1 VGRANNVELGLSF
14 QLPGSKA
21 MFSQSIRRKIVGI
34 ALGLVVLM
42 IGTSILSMLMA
53 NRVGHL
59 LDELTNKY
67 VPAYGD
73 LARTNV
79 RSLERAL
86 ALRQMV
92 IAKMQAPPDDV
103 AFAQRMQIYRTKD
116 AEITEEAE
124 AARKLIVSI
133 IEDTSTPSDNV
144 ALALIDGRIEA
155 AVTDVR
161 QLLNDENS
169 RLIGQLEAHD
179 FPEVQRSLKRIDALR
194 DEFNQKIDQIRAD
207 MLAQVKASAAT
218 VMVDQQRAIWIT
230 VVVTAI
236 AAILGLLFAGLVGAG
251 ITRPVRLLLQGTRE
265 VEAGQLDRPIDVVT
279 RDEIGQLTA
288 AFNRMVGQLRQ
299 KEQIR
304 RTFGRYIDPRVV
316 EGLINQSAAGTEGQR
331 RVMTVMFCDMKGFT
345 GLSEGMTPQGLVK
358 VMNRYL
364 STMSEPIRAQQGII
378 DKYIGDAIMA
388 YWGPPF
394 SDEADEAR
402 LACLAA
408 IDMMDRIGGLRKE
421 LPELLGVR
429 TIPTE
434 CDLRIGIATGEA
446 LVGSIGSEL
455 MMSFTVM
462 GDTVN
467 LASRLESANK
477 FYGTRCLVSQ
487 TTIAAAAQAVEAREI
502 DRLVV
507 AGQTRS
513 QIVFEIMGRRG
524 ELSAEQIAL
533 RAHYSEG
540 LAAYRA
546 RHWDEATSAL
556 KAALAAAPGDGPC
569 MVLLTRVESFRDN
582 PPTADWDGSWRLDQ
596 KNPAAGSTHVGR
608 LSNGV

>member
-1 VGRANNVELGLSF
+1 
-14 QLPGSKA
+14 
-21 MFSQSIRRKIVGI
+21 MFSQSIRRQIVGI

-59 LDELTNKY
+59 VDELTNKY

-116 AEITEEAE
+116 AEVTEEAE

-155 AVTDVR
+155 TVTDVR
-161 QLLNDENS
+161 RHLNEENS
-169 RLIGQLEAHD
+169 QLISQLEAHD
-179 FPEVQRSLKRIDALR
+179 FPEVQRSLKRIDAFR

-207 MLAQVKASAAT
+207 MLAQVYASAAT

-230 VVVTAI
+230 VIVTAI
-236 AAILGLLFAGLVGAG
+236 AAILGLLFAGLVGTG

-265 VEAGQLDRPIDVVT
+265 VEAGQLDRSIDVVT

-288 AFNRMVGQLRQ
+288 AFNRMVGQLRH

-316 EGLINQSAAGTEGQR
+316 EGLINQSAAAATEGQR

-394 SDEADEAR
+394 TDEADEAR

-446 LVGSIGSEL
+446 LVGSIGSEF

-487 TTIAAAAQAVEAREI
+487 ATIAAAAQAVEAREI

-507 AGQTRS
+507 AGQTRP
-513 QIVFEIMGRRG
+513 QIVFEIMGRAG

-556 KAALAAAPGDGPC
+556 KAALAAAPADGPC
-569 MVLLTRVESFRDN
+569 MVLLTRVESLRDN
-582 PPTADWDGSWRLDQ
+582 PPPADWDGSWHLDQ
-596 KNPAAGSTHVGR
+596 KNPATGPTDVGR
-608 LSNGV
+608 LSNGIRGVH

>member
-1 VGRANNVELGLSF
+1 
-14 QLPGSKA
+14 

-42 IGTSILSMLMA
+42 IATSILSTLMA

-73 LARTNV
+73 LARAHV
-79 RSLERAL
+79 RSLEGAL
-86 ALRQMV
+86 AMRQMV
-92 IAKMQAPPDDV
+92 IAKMQTPPDDA
-103 AFAQRMQIYRTKD
+103 AFAQRVQIYRTKD
-116 AEITEEAE
+116 AEVTEEAD
-124 AARKLIVSI
+124 AARKLIDSI

-144 ALALIDGRIEA
+144 ALAHIDGRIEA
-155 AVTDVR
+155 ATTDVR
-161 QLLNDENS
+161 RHLNDENS
-169 RLIGQLEAHD
+169 QLIGQLETHD
-179 FPEVQRSLKRIDALR
+179 IPEVQRSLKRIDDLR

-207 MLAQVKASAAT
+207 MMAQVHASAAA
-218 VMVDQQRAIWIT
+218 VMVNQQRATWIT
-230 VVVTAI
+230 VIVTAI
-236 AAILGLLFAGLVGAG
+236 AAILGLLFAGLVGGG
-251 ITRPVRLLLQGTRE
+251 ITRPVRLLLQGTRD
-265 VEAGQLDRPIDVVT
+265 VEAGQLDRSIDVVT
-279 RDEIGQLTA
+279 SDEIGQLTA

-299 KEQIR
+299 KEEMR
-304 RTFGRYIDPRVV
+304 RTFGRYIDPRVA
-316 EGLINQSAAGTEGQR
+316 EGLINQTGAVTEGQR
-331 RVMTVMFCDMKGFT
+331 QVMTVMFCDMKGFT

-364 STMSEPIRAQQGII
+364 STMSEPIRSRQGII

-394 SDEADEAR
+394 TEEVEEAR
-402 LACLAA
+402 FACLAA

-446 LVGSIGSEL
+446 LVSSIGSEF

-477 FYGTRCLVSQ
+477 FYGTRCLAAQATV
-487 TTIAAAAQAVEAREI
+487 AAAAQAVEAREI
-502 DRLVV
+502 DNLVV
-507 AGQTRS
+507 SGQTRP
-513 QIVFEIMGRRG
+513 QTVFEIMGRAG

-533 RAHYSEG
+533 RAHYTEG
-540 LAAYRA
+540 LAAYRS
-546 RHWDEATSAL
+546 RHWDGATSAL
-556 KAALAAAPGDGPC
+556 KAALAVTPADGPSII
-569 MVLLTRVESFRDN
+569 LLARVERLRDN
-582 PPTADWDGSWRLDQ
+582 PPPADWDGSWQLDQ
-596 KNPAAGSTHVGR
+596 KNTTTGHTDSR
-608 LSNGV
+608 LSNTVKGIH

>member
-1 VGRANNVELGLSF
+1 
-14 QLPGSKA
+14 

-59 LDELTNKY
+59 VNELTNKY

-92 IAKMQAPPDDV
+92 IAKMQTPPDDA

-116 AEITEEAE
+116 AEVTQEAE

-144 ALALIDGRIEA
+144 ALAHVDGQIEA
-155 AVTDVR
+155 AVTEVR
-161 QLLNDENS
+161 RFLNEENS
-169 RLIGQLEAHD
+169 RLISQLEAHD
-179 FPEVQRSLKRIDALR
+179 FPEVQRSLQRSDAFR
-194 DEFNQKIDQIRAD
+194 DEFNQRIDQIRAG
-207 MLAQVKASAAT
+207 MLAQVHASAAT
-218 VMVDQQRAIWIT
+218 VMVDQERATWIT
-230 VVVTAI
+230 VIVTAI
-236 AAILGLLFAGLVGAG
+236 AAILGLLFAGLVGGG
-251 ITRPVRLLLQGTRE
+251 ITRPVRLLLQGTRD
-265 VEAGQLDRPIDVVT
+265 VEAGQLDRSIDVVT

-299 KEQIR
+299 KEQMR
-304 RTFGRYIDPRVV
+304 RTFGRYIDPRVA
-316 EGLINQSAAGTEGQR
+316 EGLINQSAAATEGQR
-331 RVMTVMFCDMKGFT
+331 RTMTVMFCDMKGFT

-394 SDEADEAR
+394 TDEADEAR

-408 IDMMDRIGGLRKE
+408 VDMMGRIGGWRKE

-429 TIPTE
+429 SIPTE

-446 LVGSIGSEL
+446 LVGSIGSEF

-467 LASRLESANK
+467 LASRLESTNK

-487 TTIAAAAQAVEAREI
+487 ATIAAAARAVEAREI

-507 AGQTRS
+507 AGQTRA
-513 QIVFEIMGRRG
+513 QIVFEIMGRAG
-524 ELSAEQIAL
+524 ELSAGQIAL
-533 RAHYSEG
+533 RTHYSDG

-546 RHWDEATSAL
+546 RRWDEATSAL
-556 KAALAAAPGDGPC
+556 KAALAAVPSDGPC
-569 MVLLTRVESFRDN
+569 RVLLTRVESLRDN
-582 PPTADWDGSWRLDQ
+582 PPPADWDGSWRLDQ
-596 KNPAAGSTHVGR
+596 KNPATGHTDHLAS
-608 LSNGV
+608 

>member
-1 VGRANNVELGLSF
+1 
-14 QLPGSKA
+14 

-42 IGTSILSMLMA
+42 IGTSIFSTLMA

-116 AEITEEAE
+116 AEVTEEAE

-155 AVTDVR
+155 TVTDVR
-161 QLLNDENS
+161 RHLNEENS
-169 RLIGQLEAHD
+169 RLISQLEAHD
-179 FPEVQRSLKRIDALR
+179 FPEVQRSLKRIDAFR

-207 MLAQVKASAAT
+207 MLAQVYASAAT

-230 VVVTAI
+230 VIVTAI
-236 AAILGLLFAGLVGAG
+236 AAILGLLFAGLVGSG

-265 VEAGQLDRPIDVVT
+265 VEAGQLDRSIDVVT
-279 RDEIGQLTA
+279 SDEIGQLTA
-288 AFNRMVGQLRQ
+288 AFNRMVGQLRH

-316 EGLINQSAAGTEGQR
+316 EGLINQSAAAATEGQR

-345 GLSEGMTPQGLVK
+345 ALSEGMTPQGLVK

-394 SDEADEAR
+394 TDEADEAR

-446 LVGSIGSEL
+446 LVGSIGSEF

-487 TTIAAAAQAVEAREI
+487 ATIAAAAQAVEAREI

-507 AGQTRS
+507 AGQTRP
-513 QIVFEIMGRRG
+513 QIVFEIMGRAG

-556 KAALAAAPGDGPC
+556 KAALAAVPGDGPC
-569 MVLLTRVESFRDN
+569 MVLLTRVESLRDN
-582 PPTADWDGSWRLDQ
+582 PPPADWDGSWHLDQ
-596 KNPAAGSTHVGR
+596 KNPATGPTDVGR
-608 LSNGV
+608 LSNGVRGVHRV

>member
-1 VGRANNVELGLSF
+1 
-14 QLPGSKA
+14 

-42 IGTSILSMLMA
+42 IATSILSTLMA

-92 IAKMQAPPDDV
+92 IAKMQTPPDDA

-116 AEITEEAE
+116 AEVTQEAE

-144 ALALIDGRIEA
+144 ALAHVDGQIEA
-155 AVTDVR
+155 AVTEVR
-161 QLLNDENS
+161 RFLNEENS
-169 RLIGQLEAHD
+169 RLISQLEAHD
-179 FPEVQRSLKRIDALR
+179 FPEVQRSLQRSDAFR
-194 DEFNQKIDQIRAD
+194 DEFNQRIDQIRAG
-207 MLAQVKASAAT
+207 MLAQVHASAAT
-218 VMVDQQRAIWIT
+218 VMVDQERATWIT
-230 VVVTAI
+230 VIVTAI
-236 AAILGLLFAGLVGAG
+236 AAILGLLFAGLVGGG
-251 ITRPVRLLLQGTRE
+251 ITRPVRLLLQGTRD
-265 VEAGQLDRPIDVVT
+265 VEAGQLDRSIDVVT

-299 KEQIR
+299 KEQMR
-304 RTFGRYIDPRVV
+304 RTFGRYIDPRVA
-316 EGLINQSAAGTEGQR
+316 EGLINQSAAATEGQR
-331 RVMTVMFCDMKGFT
+331 RTMTVMFCDMKGFT

-394 SDEADEAR
+394 TDEADEAR

-408 IDMMDRIGGLRKE
+408 VDMMGRIGGWRKE

-429 TIPTE
+429 SIPTE

-446 LVGSIGSEL
+446 LVGSIGSEF

-467 LASRLESANK
+467 LASRLESTNK

-487 TTIAAAAQAVEAREI
+487 ATIAAAARAVEAREI

-507 AGQTRS
+507 AGQTRA
-513 QIVFEIMGRRG
+513 QIVFEIMGRAG
-524 ELSAEQIAL
+524 ELSAGQIAL
-533 RAHYSEG
+533 RTHYSDG

-546 RHWDEATSAL
+546 RRWDEATSAL
-556 KAALAAAPGDGPC
+556 KAALAAVPSDGPC
-569 MVLLTRVESFRDN
+569 RVLLTRVESLRDN
-582 PPTADWDGSWRLDQ
+582 PPPADWDGSWRLDQ
-596 KNPAAGSTHVGR
+596 KSQATGPTDVGI
-608 LSNGV
+608 LSNGVRGVH

>member
-1 VGRANNVELGLSF
+1 
-14 QLPGSKA
+14 

-42 IGTSILSMLMA
+42 IATSILSTLMA

-67 VPAYGD
+67 IPAYGD
-73 LARTNV
+73 LARAHV
-79 RSLERAL
+79 RTLEGAL

-92 IAKMQAPPDDV
+92 IAKMQTPPDDA

-116 AEITEEAE
+116 AEVAEEAE
-124 AARKLIVSI
+124 AARKLIDSI

-144 ALALIDGRIEA
+144 ALAHIDGRIEA

-161 QLLNDENS
+161 RLLNEEHS
-169 RLIGQLEAHD
+169 RLISQLEARD
-179 FPEVQRSLKRIDALR
+179 FPEVQRSLQRTDALR
-194 DEFNQKIDQIRAD
+194 DQFNQRIDEIRAG
-207 MLAQVKASAAT
+207 MLAQVHASAAT
-218 VMVDQQRAIWIT
+218 VMVNQQRAIWIT
-230 VVVTAI
+230 VIVTAI

-251 ITRPVRLLLQGTRE
+251 ITRPVRLLLQGARE
-265 VEAGQLDRPIDVVT
+265 VEAGQLDRSIDVVT

-288 AFNRMVGQLRQ
+288 AFNRMIGQLRQ
-299 KEQIR
+299 KEQMR
-304 RTFGRYIDPRVV
+304 RTFGRYIDPRVA
-316 EGLINQSAAGTEGQR
+316 EGLINQSGAAATEGQR

-394 SDEADEAR
+394 TDEADEAP

-408 IDMMDRIGGLRKE
+408 IDMMGRIGGLRKE

-429 TIPTE
+429 SIPTE

-446 LVGSIGSEL
+446 LVGSIGSEF

-462 GDTVN
+462 GDSVN

-487 TTIAAAAQAVEAREI
+487 ATIAAAAQAVEAREI

-507 AGQTRS
+507 AGQTRP
-513 QIVFEIMGRRG
+513 QTVFEIMGRAG

-533 RAHYSEG
+533 RAHYSDG

-556 KAALAAAPGDGPC
+556 KAALAAVPSDGPS
-569 MVLLTRVESFRDN
+569 MVLLTRAESLRDN
-582 PPTADWDGSWRLDQ
+582 PPPADWDGSWHLDQ
-596 KNPAAGSTHVGR
+596 KNPATGPTEVGR
-608 LSNGV
+608 P

>member
-1 VGRANNVELGLSF
+1 
-14 QLPGSKA
+14 

-42 IGTSILSMLMA
+42 IATSILSTLMA

-67 VPAYGD
+67 IPAYGD
-73 LARTNV
+73 LARAHV
-79 RSLERAL
+79 RSLEGAL
-86 ALRQMV
+86 AMRQMV
-92 IAKMQAPPDDV
+92 IAKMQTPPDDA
-103 AFAQRMQIYRTKD
+103 AFAQRLQIYRTKD
-116 AEITEEAE
+116 AEVTEEAE
-124 AARKLIVSI
+124 AARKLIDSI

-144 ALALIDGRIEA
+144 ALAHIDGRIEA
-155 AVTDVR
+155 ATTDVR
-161 QLLNDENS
+161 RHLNEENS
-169 RLIGQLEAHD
+169 RLIGQLETHD
-179 FPEVQRSLKRIDALR
+179 IPEVQRSLKRIDDLR
-194 DEFNQKIDQIRAD
+194 NEFNQKIDQIRAD
-207 MLAQVKASAAT
+207 MMAQVHASAAA
-218 VMVDQQRAIWIT
+218 VMVNQQRAIWIT
-230 VVVTAI
+230 VIVTAI
-236 AAILGLLFAGLVGAG
+236 AAILGLLFAGLVGGG
-251 ITRPVRLLLQGTRE
+251 ITRPVRLLLQGTRD
-265 VEAGQLDRPIDVVT
+265 VEAGQLDRSIDVVT
-279 RDEIGQLTA
+279 SDEIGQLTA

-299 KEQIR
+299 KEEMR

-316 EGLINQSAAGTEGQR
+316 EGLINQSAVAATEGQR

-345 GLSEGMTPQGLVK
+345 ALSEGMTPQGLVK

-364 STMSEPIRAQQGII
+364 STMSEPIRSRQGII

-394 SDEADEAR
+394 TEEVDEAR

-446 LVGSIGSEL
+446 LVGSIGSEF

-477 FYGTRCLVSQ
+477 FYGTRCLVAQ
-487 TTIAAAAQAVEAREI
+487 ATVAAAAQAVEAREI
-502 DRLVV
+502 DNLVV
-507 AGQTRS
+507 AGQTRP
-513 QIVFEIMGRRG
+513 QTVFEIMGRAG
-524 ELSAEQIAL
+524 ELSAEQTAL
-533 RAHYSEG
+533 RAHYTEG

-546 RHWDEATSAL
+546 RHWDEARDAL
-556 KAALAAAPGDGPC
+556 KAALAAAPGDGPSI
-569 MVLLTRVESFRDN
+569 VLLARVESFRDN
-582 PPTADWDGSWRLDQ
+582 PPPADWDGSWRLDQ
-596 KNPAAGSTHVGR
+596 KSPATGPNEVSMP
-608 LSNGV
+608 

>member
-1 VGRANNVELGLSF
+1 
-14 QLPGSKA
+14 
-21 MFSQSIRRKIVGI
+21 MFSQSIRRRIVAI

-59 LDELTNKY
+59 VDELTNKY

-92 IAKMQAPPDDV
+92 IAKMQAPPDDE
-103 AFAQRMQIYRTKD
+103 AFAKRTQIYRTKD
-116 AEITEEAE
+116 AEVTEEAE

-161 QLLNDENS
+161 RLLNEENS
-169 RLIGQLEAHD
+169 QLISQLEAHD
-179 FPEVQRSLKRIDALR
+179 FPEVQRSLKRIDAFR

-207 MLAQVKASAAT
+207 MLAQVYASAAT

-230 VVVTAI
+230 VIVTAI

-265 VEAGQLDRPIDVVT
+265 VEAGQLDRSIDVVT
-279 RDEIGQLTA
+279 SDEIGQLTA
-288 AFNRMVGQLRQ
+288 AFNRMVGQLRH

-304 RTFGRYIDPRVV
+304 RTFGRYIDPRVA
-316 EGLINQSAAGTEGQR
+316 EGLINQSAAAATEGQR

-394 SDEADEAR
+394 TDEADEAR

-446 LVGSIGSEL
+446 LVGSIGSEF

-487 TTIAAAAQAVEAREI
+487 ATIAAAAQAVEAREI

-507 AGQTRS
+507 AGQTRP
-513 QIVFEIMGRRG
+513 QIVFEIMGRAG

-556 KAALAAAPGDGPC
+556 KAALAATPGDGPC
-569 MVLLTRVESFRDN
+569 MVLLTRVESLRDN
-582 PPTADWDGSWRLDQ
+582 PPPADWDGSWRLDQ
-596 KNPAAGSTHVGR
+596 KSPATGPTDVGR
-608 LSNGV
+608 LSNGVRGVR

>member
-1 VGRANNVELGLSF
+1 
-14 QLPGSKA
+14 

-34 ALGLVVLM
+34 ALGLVALM

-116 AEITEEAE
+116 AEVTEEAE

-155 AVTDVR
+155 TVTDVR
-161 QLLNDENS
+161 RLLNEENS
-169 RLIGQLEAHD
+169 QLISQLEARD
-179 FPEVQRSLKRIDALR
+179 FPEVQRSLKRIDAFR

-207 MLAQVKASAAT
+207 MLAQVYASAAT
-218 VMVDQQRAIWIT
+218 AIVDQQWAIWIT
-230 VVVTAI
+230 VIVTAI
-236 AAILGLLFAGLVGAG
+236 AAILGLLFAGLVGTG

-265 VEAGQLDRPIDVVT
+265 VEAGQLDRSIDVVT
-279 RDEIGQLTA
+279 HDEIGQLTA
-288 AFNRMVGQLRQ
+288 AFNRMVGQLRH

-316 EGLINQSAAGTEGQR
+316 EGLINQSAAAATEGQR

-394 SDEADEAR
+394 TDEADEAR

-434 CDLRIGIATGEA
+434 CDLRIGIATGDA
-446 LVGSIGSEL
+446 LVGSIGSEF

-477 FYGTRCLVSQ
+477 FYGTRCLVAQ
-487 TTIAAAAQAVEAREI
+487 ATIAAAAQAVEAREI

-507 AGQTRS
+507 AGQTRP
-513 QIVFEIMGRRG
+513 QIVFEIMGRAG

-556 KAALAAAPGDGPC
+556 KAALAGAPGDGPC
-569 MVLLTRVESFRDN
+569 MVLLTRVESLRDN
-582 PPTADWDGSWRLDQ
+582 PPPADWDGSWHLDQ
-596 KNPAAGSTHVGR
+596 KNPATGPTDVGR
-608 LSNGV
+608 LSNGVGGVH